1 MVCLIVIKYGNNLY
15 LDSLYV
21 IEILELTI
29 LHFFLAA
36 RCNMQD
42 FHDQGSN
49 PRPLQWKF
57 IFLTT
62 RPPGKVL

>member
-1 MVCLIVIKYGNNLY
+1 MVYLIVIEYGKNLY
-15 LDSLYV
+15 LDYLYV
-21 IEILELTI
+21 IEILVLTI

-36 RCNMQD
+36 RCNIQD
-42 FHDQGSN
+42 FPDQGLN
-49 PRPLQWKF
+49 PHPLQWKF